1 MTKTTEKI
9 DFITLPVIPLHDAVA
24 FPHIPIDFE
33 TDDEAAVA
41 AVDAAVAGE
50 LRVLL
55 VYIADD
61 KGGTPDVS
69 SLART
74 GTIVTIRQS
83 ANDRD
88 RKSVRI
94 ICEGVSRGQVVDFSK
109 TGRIIGATLFAKT
122 VTLADG
128 GGIRGTAY
136 AEMIREQLAKMTKL
150 LGMPSASL
158 ISTAKKITDP
168 ALLSDFVAA
177 SVLTRSDDKQRI
189 LECFDPLE
197 RCALL
202 IEIMK
207 SECEIIE
214 CEKDI
219 QRQTAERVARSQREY
234 FLREQIKVIEDEL
247 GEEQDPDDFADKIAA
262 SAMPEELKKKLT
274 KENDRLMRTPYG
286 SAEATVSR
294 NYIEEVLELPWGKRT
309 RDRTDVSAAAKRL
322 DADHDGLEKVKERIL
337 EFIAVK
343 QLNPGLKNQIIC
355 LVGPPGTGKTSIAAS
370 LARAMNRKY
379 VRVSLGGIHDEADIR
394 GHRKTYVASM
404 PGRIIA
410 ALKQAGVC
418 NPLMLLDEIDKL
430 TSDLRGDPASALLE
444 VLDPE
449 QNKNFRDHFIEYPFD
464 LSECFF
470 ITTANT
476 TDTIPRPLLDRMEVI
491 ELNGYTRNEKLSI
504 AKNHLIPKQLSRHG
518 LTRRRLAITDAA
530 IFEIVDCYTREAGVR
545 NLERLIADVCRKAAR
560 GILEGKLTG
569 KVTVTAENLKDFL
582 GGRKLIP
589 ETAGGEDL
597 VGVVNGLAFTEAGG

>member
-294 NYIEEVLELPWGKRT
+294 NYIE
-309 RDRTDVSAAAKRL
+309 
-322 DADHDGLEKVKERIL
+322 ADNAD
-337 EFIAVK
+337 
-343 QLNPGLKNQIIC
+343 
-355 LVGPPGTGKTSIAAS
+355 
-370 LARAMNRKY
+370 LA
-379 VRVSLGGIHDEADIR
+379 
-394 GHRKTYVASM
+394 
-404 PGRIIA
+404 
-410 ALKQAGVC
+410 
-418 NPLMLLDEIDKL
+418 
-430 TSDLRGDPASALLE
+430 
-444 VLDPE
+444 
-449 QNKNFRDHFIEYPFD
+449 
-464 LSECFF
+464 
-470 ITTANT
+470 
-476 TDTIPRPLLDRMEVI
+476 
-491 ELNGYTRNEKLSI
+491 
-504 AKNHLIPKQLSRHG
+504 
-518 LTRRRLAITDAA
+518 
-530 IFEIVDCYTREAGVR
+530 
-545 NLERLIADVCRKAAR
+545 
-560 GILEGKLTG
+560 
-569 KVTVTAENLKDFL
+569 VTAENNVLGSEVLRFDFRVRFKGVARYVNIFVTAYSQTQTLEVSL
-582 GGRKLIP
+582 GQ
-589 ETAGGEDL
+589 
-597 VGVVNGLAFTEAGG
+597 EA